1 YLTNLPSSSRLVGS
15 GSEFHHAHTYGFHKE
30 LKKYDA
36 VFGGLLADALL
47 KGSHIKRKNYIKKI
61 PFLMDIK
68 DEKHSMFGSFKSNIF
83 PRELVMQLQTRREQH
98 LNYIQEFREKDSS
111 NEWFELWPSSMNRN
125 IPNIHTNR
133 RLFKSYEP
141 FT

>member
-1 YLTNLPSSSRLVGS
+1 
-15 GSEFHHAHTYGFHKE
+15 
-30 LKKYDA
+30 
-36 VFGGLLADALL
+36 
-47 KGSHIKRKNYIKKI
+47 KRKNYIKKI

-141 FT
+141 FTCNEIVKISVSVRQDWKLNRKLFHKAVRPYL